1 MISNVSKSFD
11 FTLLKYTEFDMSK
24 TLWALAL
31 LQILSLSALADQASD
46 LRDAI
51 DQTIALK
58 APIRDQRDDELQLL
72 HQMRGDRTI
81 KHATF
86 GLREKEMLDAYRDY
100 YPARINCASIVYQFY
115 ES

>member
-31 LQILSLSALADQASD
+31 LQILSLLALADQASD

-51 DQTIALK
+51 D
-58 APIRDQRDDELQLL
+58 
-72 HQMRGDRTI
+72 
-81 KHATF
+81 
-86 GLREKEMLDAYRDY
+86 
-100 YPARINCASIVYQFY
+100 
-115 ES
+115 